1 MKAGDIEKDQ
11 VMFAGKS
18 YTVTK
23 TMNKMEISSE
33 ESDAVAEFQYYPE
46 EDAWY
51 LMNGQE
57 KQKLMKNTKKMMKAV
72 VALH

>member
-1 MKAGDIEKDQ
+1 MA
-11 VMFAGKS
+11 
-18 YTVTK
+18 
-23 TMNKMEISSE
+23 ISSE